1 MVRSRQITAKLL
13 FKTLKL
19 FSVFFV
25 SEMNGIKNPKAG
37 NDTVC
42 DFAFLILI
50 S

>member
-25 SEMNGIKNPKAG
+25 SEMGRESR
-37 NDTVC
+37 TQESEMTR
-42 DFAFLILI
+42 FAIFL
-50 S
+50 SRF